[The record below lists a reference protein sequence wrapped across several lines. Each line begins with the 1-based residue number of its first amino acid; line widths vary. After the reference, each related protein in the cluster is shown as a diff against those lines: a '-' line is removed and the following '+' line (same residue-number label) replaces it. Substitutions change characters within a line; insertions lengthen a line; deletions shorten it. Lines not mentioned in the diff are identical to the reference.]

1 MNTIATK
8 ENQAC
13 ILPVIKIDYQFRLI
27 ECNDAGMDL
36 LRFWNSSTGHVL
48 PMHVL
53 QQYPEILTAIQHNT
67 TPDISIVTDMATI
80 KCTVVP
86 FPEANYI
93 GIYAYLI
100 EFTDQA
106 KQKITLMRLN

>member
-13 ILPVIKIDYQFRLI
+13 VFPVIKIDYQFRLI
-27 ECNDAGMDL
+27 ECNAAAMDL
-36 LRFWNSSTGHVL
+36 LRYWNSSPDEAL
-48 PMHVL
+48 PLSVL
-53 QQYPEILTAIQHNT
+53 QQYPEILMAIQHNT
-67 TPDISIVTDMATI
+67 TPDIDILTDTATI

-93 GIYAYLI
+93 GIYAYLV

-106 KQKITLMRLN
+106 KEKVTLMRLN